1 MKYFAKLLLFGEYT
15 VVKGSRAL
23 AIPYSRFKGSWRY
36 APDKLERQKDL
47 VDYAKFLE
55 KGMAVENPVVQLD
68 VDQLEQDLQEG
79 LYFKSNIPE
88 GYGLGSSG
96 ALCAAVYDRY
106 ALDPYHRKD
115 GKHYPELMEILA
127 WMEHYF
133 HGTSSGTDPLI
144 CYIKQPVLL
153 GGKRPERLRKFPD
166 VKKMPF
172 HLFLLNTG
180 KPHQT
185 GPLVKLFEERYEEKK
200 YRKKIEK
207 EVVPAVESA
216 IDAFVEGDWK
226 EVGKRFKEISALQW
240 KYFRPMITEEVMPYW
255 EKGLESGDYS
265 LKLCG
270 AGGGG
275 YMLGLTRDAAV
286 LKKLGK
292 HFPIEPVFE

>member
-23 AIPYSRFKGSWRY
+23 AIPYSHFKGSWRY
-36 APDKLERQKDL
+36 APDKREKQRDL
-47 VDYAKFLE
+47 VEYAKFLE
-55 KGMAVENPVVQLD
+55 KGMEAEKPVVQLD
-68 VDQLEQDLQEG
+68 VDQLQQDLKEG

-115 GKHYPELMEILA
+115 NKHYNELREILA
-127 WMEHYF
+127 WMEQYF

-166 VKKMPF
+166 TKKLPF

-180 KPHQT
+180 KPHET
-185 GPLVKLFEERYEEKK
+185 GPLVKLFEENYEEKK

-207 EVVPAVESA
+207 ELVPAVEAA
-216 IDAFVEGDWK
+216 IDAFLEEEWK
-226 EVGKRFKEISALQW
+226 EVVKNFKEISALQW
-240 KYFRPMITEEVMPYW
+240 KYFRPMITEEVMPVW
-255 EKGLESGDYS
+255 EKGLVSGDFS

-275 YMLGLTRDAAV
+275 YTLGLTKDESV

-292 HFPIEPVFE
+292 QFSIEMVFE